1 MSHGP
6 DLTKVIE
13 RAPHSAPSKAIPLAL
28 GAIAAG
34 VAGGFL
40 GLWHGTERAQVN
52 FLQNTV
58 FWMGVAQGGFM
69 LSVALTLTM
78 GRWGRLLKRISE
90 SFAIMMPVL
99 YVGLLTFLAL
109 GGIEVYP
116 WVEEARAHSLPAHK
130 AVYLTEPFFFWRQV
144 GGLGLLILLDWKY
157 IQASLA
163 SGHRN
168 DG

>member
-1 MSHGP
+1 
-6 DLTKVIE
+6 
-13 RAPHSAPSKAIPLAL
+13 
-28 GAIAAG
+28 
-34 VAGGFL
+34 
-40 GLWHGTERAQVN
+40 
-52 FLQNTV
+52 
-58 FWMGVAQGGFM
+58 
-69 LSVALTLTM
+69 M
-78 GRWGRLLKRISE
+78 GRWGRPLKRISE

-157 IQASLA
+157 IQASWRPDIGMMAEKLGDKA
-163 SGHRN
+163 WLRRAVTKN
-168 DG
+168 